1 MESTE
6 VMLERIRTEME
17 GIDDRVQ
24 KLEKLYDTVQEIAM
38 SVKEIALRQQMTDRA
53 VQQIQEDVSQLKSK
67 PAKMWDLLITA
78 LMGAVVGAFVTFIVK
93 LGHLG

>member
-24 KLEKLYDTVQEIAM
+24 KLEKPYDTVQEIAM

-78 LMGAVVGAFVTFIVK
+78 LMGAVVGSFVTFIVK